1 MSQQRMISEADQ
13 KAREIIPQEN
23 IKDFVEEGWEMQ
35 LIYHKFLASEIA
47 SVE

>member
-1 MSQQRMISEADQ
+1 MKNQRKGGQ
-13 KAREIIPQEN
+13 KTGEIIPQEN